1 MLCGEFFELVHE
13 GFLWNAS
20 FLFTVSPFK
29 NSPSEVF
36 CKKGSVV
43 INFLHNSHE
52 NTKTWDQGP
61 LSEPNKGVHSMNLLA
76 KYPLTEDLE
85 FQKNLS
91 SNFKIWVLRFKK
103 INQNGSLNLISE

>member
-1 MLCGEFFELVHE
+1 
-13 GFLWNAS
+13 
-20 FLFTVSPFK
+20 
-29 NSPSEVF
+29 
-36 CKKGSVV
+36 
-43 INFLHNSHE
+43 
-52 NTKTWDQGP
+52 
-61 LSEPNKGVHSMNLLA
+61 MNLLA